1 MSICNLHR
9 IRYAVLL
16 LLLGVAMAGVQAQT
30 VVADPTAPPAG
41 FSASA
46 MESMEV
52 TGQAGGGMVTVT
64 LSGRHEARRVR
75 IDPMLLKDDP
85 EMVEDLLAAAINDAV
100 NKVAELSASRMAK
113 VTGGMNLP
121 PGFKLPF

>member
-1 MSICNLHR
+1 MR
-9 IRYAVLL
+9 GG
-16 LLLGVAMAGVQAQT
+16 LGNMLQQAQRMQEELQKQM
-30 VVADPTAPPAG
+30 AQAQKEL
-41 FSASA
+41 
-46 MESMEV
+46 ESMEV

-100 NKVAELSASRMAK
+100 NKVAEVSATRMAK
-113 VTGGMNLP
+113 VTGGMQLP
-121 PGFKLPF
+121 PGLKLPF